1 MNEQNTAP
9 RIALIHAV
17 QWAMAP
23 VAAAFVRTWPQARC
37 VNLLDDAL
45 PADLLAAGHLSPAL
59 FARIAALADQA
70 MAAGAQ
76 GVLFTCSAFGPAI
89 EAVAARST
97 VPVLKPN
104 QAMFDVALR
113 GGAKR
118 IGMLATFAPAAAS
131 MKQEFIQAAREAG
144 SSATLETVC
153 VPEALAA
160 AQSGDI
166 AEHNRLL
173 AQAVPRLAHCDAVML
188 AHFSTA
194 SAMAAVRAVLTL
206 PVLCA
211 PDAAVAELKRY
222 FTG

>member
-1 MNEQNTAP
+1 MSEHNAGP

-23 VAAAFVRTWPQARC
+23 VAAAFGRTWPQARC

-59 FARIAALADQA
+59 FTRIAGLAEQA
-70 MAAGAQ
+70 IAAGAQ

-104 QAMFDVALR
+104 QAMFSAALR
-113 GGAKR
+113 GGARR

-131 MKQEFIQAAREAG
+131 MEQEFIQSAREAG
-144 SSATLETVC
+144 SSATLESIC

-160 AQSGDI
+160 ARGGDI
-166 AEHNRLL
+166 EQHNRLL
-173 AQAVPRLAHCDAVML
+173 AEAAPRLAHCDALLL

-194 SAMAAVRAVLTL
+194 TAMAAVQAVLAQ
-206 PVLCA
+206 PVLSA

-222 FTG
+222 FVA